1 MYLRA
6 LEIQGFKSFPDK
18 TVLNFGE
25 DITAIVGPNGSGKSN
40 ISDAIRWVMGEQN
53 SRQLRGAKMEDVIFG
68 GTEKR
73 SQMGFAQVTLVI
85 DNTEHIFPG
94 RDEAEVAVTRRYYRS
109 GESEYYINRQSVRLK
124 DVNELFMD
132 TGMGREGYSIIGQ
145 GKIDEILSVKSGER
159 REVFEEAAGISKYR
173 HRKEESE
180 RKLQRTEENLV
191 RINDKIAELELQV
204 EPLRKQAETAKKY
217 LVLRDELRVL
227 EISVWL
233 ENLQAL
239 KVKARKLEADH
250 QSACQDKQRAQAAL
264 DEVYAAAETCVEQV
278 QQNDMQAEALR
289 GRMSGLE
296 TAAGEEDAAIAVLQ
310 TGVDHNQE
318 SMTRLEREMA
328 DSSSRTEDLQGQMDA
343 LTRRTEEIDRR
354 TQELTGELEG
364 WMQQLQS
371 MTQRAGS
378 AVREA
383 EALRA
388 RETLATAAAADGRV
402 QLSGLEAQ
410 SQAARTRL
418 EEVGR
423 ELEQL
428 QERRQTEE
436 SAAAENRKALE
447 EAREEA
453 AAAENVI
460 QGHGL
465 KMGGRQRRAQE
476 SAQQREQLSR
486 QAAAM
491 EDRIRLLTEMEKEYE
506 GFSRAVKLVMQAA
519 DKGGLRGVHGPV
531 ASLMT
536 TQEQY
541 TVAIEI
547 ALGGALQ
554 NIVVDTQNDAKS
566 AIGYLKQRDGGRAT
580 FLPLDAV
587 RGEKLRESRIEEE
600 YGFVG
605 VASELVQYEK
615 RYDGVFQ
622 NLLGRTVVVEDL
634 DCGVT
639 MARRYQNRFRI
650 VTLDGQVINRGGS
663 MTGGSVSRSAG
674 VLSRANELQRL
685 AGQLEQLRGQLADA
699 DRRAQETGREL
710 QKAQYEL
717 DVAKEQQ
724 RAAAQQVLTLEGR
737 QEHHEILLENLRLS
751 QDGLQQERE
760 TLTRRLQEQE
770 TQMQAVRQEIAAHE
784 GEAERLSRQ
793 AEESRAGQSDLQTR
807 TDEISGQIT
816 EHKTALAALA
826 AERGTSLHSRRELER
841 LQVQMHTDRA
851 GQSDLQTRTD
861 EISGQITEHKTALAA
876 LAAERGTSLHSR
888 RELERLQVQMHT
900 DRAGREALLERFRRS
915 NEEAG
920 REMDIHRQKAEELR
934 AGCRQLKEQLA
945 SLAAEKLEL
954 ERRRTQQNQEMQRC
968 NEEVLH
974 TEREVAR
981 LEQQKNAAAMEE
993 KNILDK
999 LWERYELS
1007 HSEAQSQ
1014 RMELESIPK
1023 ATRRI
1028 GELNR
1033 EIKSLGTPNIGAI
1046 EEFDRVNTRY
1056 TYLSEQRTD
1065 VEKAKEELTGVIDEI
1080 TRQMTEIFAQQFQL
1094 LNESFQE
1101 TFLELFGGGKA
1112 RLELEDENDI
1122 LGCGIEIKVQPPG
1135 KQLKTI
1141 TLLSGGEKAF
1151 VAIALYFA
1159 ILKVHPTPFCVMDE
1173 IEAALDEANVVRYA
1187 RYMRRI
1193 AGKTQF
1199 IVITHRRGTMEE
1211 ADVLYG
1217 VTMQERGVSRILTIN
1232 LNDMAKELKIK

>member
-1 MYLRA
+1 M
-6 LEIQGFKSFPDK
+6 
-18 TVLNFGE
+18 
-25 DITAIVGPNGSGKSN
+25 
-40 ISDAIRWVMGEQN
+40 
-53 SRQLRGAKMEDVIFG
+53 
-68 GTEKR
+68 
-73 SQMGFAQVTLVI
+73 
-85 DNTEHIFPG
+85 
-94 RDEAEVAVTRRYYRS
+94 
-109 GESEYYINRQSVRLK
+109 RLK

-204 EPLRKQAETAKKY
+204 EPLRQQAETAKKY

-239 KVKARKLEADH
+239 RAGALKLEADLRTA
-250 QSACQDKQRAQAAL
+250 QEDRQRAQDAL
-264 DEVYAAAETCVEQV
+264 DAVY
-278 QQNDMQAEALR
+278 
-289 GRMSGLE
+289 
-296 TAAGEEDAAIAVLQ
+296 AAGEESLAKIQANDVRAEELRGQASGIDAQAQQESSAIAVLENSLSHDRQ
-310 TGVDHNQE
+310 T
-318 SMTRLEREMA
+318 LERLDRELADTQQRAGNLQEQADALTDRMA
-328 DSSSRTEDLQGQMDA
+328 QIDRETEDLGSELSA
-343 LTRRTEEIDRR
+343 LMESLR
-354 TQELTGELEG
+354 
-364 WMQQLQS
+364 QLAQS
-371 MTQRAGS
+371 AGS
-378 AVREA
+378 AQQEA

-388 RETLATAAAADGRV
+388 QETLAVAAAAQGRTE
-402 QLSGLEAQ
+402 LAALDATDAQ
-410 SQAARTRL
+410 AQA
-418 EEVGR
+418 
-423 ELEQL
+423 
-428 QERRQTEE
+428 RQTAIAAD
-436 SAAAENRKALE
+436 SAAANEKLDQCR
-447 EAREEA
+447 RE
-453 AAAENVI
+453 AAENNAALDAAREDQQAAANII
-460 QGHGL
+460 QGHSL
-465 KMGGRQRRAQE
+465 KMEGRRRRAQE
-476 SAQQREQLSR
+476 AAQQADQLRR
-486 QAAAM
+486 QANAM

-506 GFSRAVKLVMQAA
+506 GFSRAVKAVMQAA
-519 DKGGLRGVHGPV
+519 DRSTLSGIRGPV
-531 ASLMT
+531 ASLMS
-536 TQEQY
+536 TQPQY
-541 TVAIEI
+541 TVALEI
-547 ALGGALQ
+547 ALGAALQ
-554 NIVVDTQNDAKS
+554 NIVVDRDTDAKE
-566 AIGYLKQRDGGRAT
+566 AISFLKRRDAGRAT
-580 FLPLDAV
+580 FLPMSAI
-587 RGEKLRESRIEEE
+587 RGDMLREPRLSQE

-605 VASELVQYEK
+605 IASQLVTYDPQ
-615 RYDGVFQ
+615 YDGIFQ

-634 DCGVT
+634 DCGVN

-826 AERGTSLHSRRELER
+826 AERGTSLHSR
-841 LQVQMHTDRA
+841 Q
-851 GQSDLQTRTD
+851 
-861 EISGQITEHKTALAA
+861 
-876 LAAERGTSLHSR
+876 
-888 RELERLQVQMHT
+888 ELERLQVQMHT

-915 NEEAG
+915 NEEAD

-974 TEREVAR
+974 TEREAAR

-1080 TRQMTEIFAQQFQL
+1080 TRQMTEIFAQQFRL

-1159 ILKVHPTPFCVMDE
+1159 IMKVHPTPFCVMDE
-1173 IEAALDEANVVRYA
+1173 IEAALDETNVVRYA